1 MPIEVTHLTHTYLPG
16 SPFSATAIHDI
27 TLTIEDGEFI
37 GVLGHTGSGK
47 TTFVQHLN
55 GLLKPTEGRVVV
67 DGTDIT
73 EKGVSL
79 LNVRKKVGLV
89 FQYPEYQL
97 FEETVAKDV
106 AFGPKNMG
114 LTKEE
119 IDERV
124 RWAIAQVGL
133 DYEAV
138 AASSPF
144 ELSGGQMRRVAIAGV
159 LAMRPKVL
167 ILDEPTAGLDPRGR
181 RAILDMIRRLH
192 AENRMTVI
200 MVSHNMDDIATLA
213 TRLLVMSKGELSMTG
228 APRDIF
234 RHRDELRAIGL
245 GVPQGAE
252 LCYRLREQGFAIPEG
267 LYLLTEVR
275 DAILALA
282 GKTAPAQDGAGEAV
296 AAMQAQALAT
306 PGADAPEGA
315 LPPHTGA
322 SPAEGGRA

>member
-1 MPIEVTHLTHTYLPG
+1 MPIEIEHLTHTYLPG
-16 SPFSATAIHDI
+16 SPFSATAIHDL

-55 GLLKPTEGRVVV
+55 GLLKPTEGRVLV

-73 EKGVSL
+73 QKGVSL
-79 LNVRKKVGLV
+79 LEVRKKVGLV

-119 IDERV
+119 IDRRV
-124 RWAIAQVGL
+124 RWALAQVGL
-133 DYEAV
+133 EYDEV

-159 LAMRPKVL
+159 LAMRPKTL

-181 RAILDMIRRLH
+181 RFILEIIRRLH
-192 AENRMTVI
+192 AETGMTVI
-200 MVSHNMDDIATLA
+200 MVSHSMDDIASLA
-213 TRLLVMSKGELSMTG
+213 TRLIVMSKGELAMTG
-228 APRDIF
+228 TPREVF
-234 RHRDELRAIGL
+234 CQRDLMRAIGL

-252 LCYRLREQGFAIPEG
+252 LCYRLRKAGYAIPEG
-267 LYLLTEVR
+267 LYTLQEVC
-275 DAILALA
+275 DAVLALA
-282 GKTAPAQDGAGEAV
+282 ANAKLAPGSMGGDATQTGPEKEAN
-296 AAMQAQALAT
+296 A
-306 PGADAPEGA
+306 
-315 LPPHTGA
+315 
-322 SPAEGGRA
+322 